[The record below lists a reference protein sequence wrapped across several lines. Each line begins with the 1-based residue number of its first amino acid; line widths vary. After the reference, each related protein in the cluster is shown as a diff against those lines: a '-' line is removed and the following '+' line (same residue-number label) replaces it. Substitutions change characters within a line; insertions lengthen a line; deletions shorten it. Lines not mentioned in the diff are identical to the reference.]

1 MGYITVS
8 NSSLLSQNMR
18 HLLLKVPASSRNPIK
33 RFAMPSIS
41 FVIGYKKSS
50 RIGGNK
56 DKKMNMDKGK
66 ASKELEKQEEKTNII

>member
-1 MGYITVS
+1 
-8 NSSLLSQNMR
+8 
-18 HLLLKVPASSRNPIK
+18 
-33 RFAMPSIS
+33 MPSIS

-66 ASKELEKQEEKTNII
+66 AAKELEKQEEKTNII